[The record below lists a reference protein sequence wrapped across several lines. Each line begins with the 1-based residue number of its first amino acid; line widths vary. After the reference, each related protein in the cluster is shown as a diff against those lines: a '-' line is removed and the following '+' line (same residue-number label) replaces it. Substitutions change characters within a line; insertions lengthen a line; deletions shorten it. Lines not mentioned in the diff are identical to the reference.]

1 MLLNDKASAEFA
13 TALAAQART
22 DSEDDRER
30 LRRAFRLA
38 LAREP
43 EDSELARLVELL
55 EAERRSGPPGSE
67 APWVAIARVLLNLDE
82 FLTRE

>member
-1 MLLNDKASAEFA
+1 MLLNDKSSAEFA
-13 TALAAQART
+13 TALANQSRT

-30 LRRAFRLA
+30 LRRTFRLA

-43 EDSELARLVELL
+43 EDLELALLGELL
-55 EAERRSGPPGSE
+55 EAERRSALPASE
-67 APWVAIARVLLNLDE
+67 DPWVAIARVLLNLDE